1 MSQQAAVTLNTKVY
15 NPAGSDK
22 GIVKWVDRSGGV
34 GTSFSPLTQGY
45 LENQTSRK
53 LTKISFRVEIPVIAT
68 TDSDC
73 SCSGTVLRTSSAQV
87 EFWIAPD
94 STLAERTDLYQRVKD
109 LVATTL
115 VSGAV
120 ENLDPAYA

>member
-22 GIVKWVDRSGGV
+22 GIVKWVDRSGGF
-34 GTSFSPLTQGY
+34 GTSFSPLTQGF

-53 LTKISFRVEIPVIAT
+53 LTKVSYRVAIPVIAT

-73 SCSGTVLRTSSAQV
+73 SCSGTVLRTSSVQI

-94 STLAERTDLYQRVKD
+94 STAAEREDLYLRVKD
-109 LVATTL
+109 LISSTL
-115 VSGAV
+115 VASGV
-120 ENLDPAYA
+120 KNLDPAYG